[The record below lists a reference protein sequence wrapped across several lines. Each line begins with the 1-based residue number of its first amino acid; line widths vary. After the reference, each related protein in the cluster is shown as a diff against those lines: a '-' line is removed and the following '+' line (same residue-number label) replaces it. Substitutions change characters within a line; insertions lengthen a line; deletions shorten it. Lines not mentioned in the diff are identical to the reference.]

1 MRCKAKFNG
10 IDENGETVPYMMQG
24 VGSLF
29 ELRKIPSLIKSE
41 KDKTVFLFVGRGLNE
56 AKLKAELLS

>member
-10 IDENGETVPYMMQG
+10 IDENGEIVPYMMQG

-29 ELRKIPSLIKSE
+29 ELRKIISFIKSE
-41 KDKTVFLFVGRGLNE
+41 KEKTVFLFVGRGLNE
-56 AKLKAELLS
+56 A